1 VPFRILGGCRQSG
14 NCAIT
19 ASPVHVRPQPRAPH
33 KNLFLCSLV
42 PSFPVSVKHALLPR
56 FRILLFPQADTSQ
69 RGRAGYFSQF
79 ATLELRAARSWWRA
93 TTFWD
98 NLPSCPASNADADC
112 KFFVLKISAL
122 KFLKTA
128 DLLENPTPQIA
139 ENRGIVRSPPG
150 EGMGVGSGPGC
161 PLTTVLCFE
170 TLAFAAAGALP
181 TTLAWAKWGG
191 GASS

>member
-1 VPFRILGGCRQSG
+1 MVANPETAPLPRLPHTSG
-14 NCAIT
+14 PNPAPRTIT
-19 ASPVHVRPQPRAPH
+19 
-33 KNLFLCSLV
+33 CSSV

-128 DLLENPTPQIA
+128 DLLENPAPQIA

-150 EGMGVGSGPGC
+150 
-161 PLTTVLCFE
+161 
-170 TLAFAAAGALP
+170 
-181 TTLAWAKWGG
+181 GG
-191 GASS
+191 DGGRGGTDRGLS